1 MSDPMSEEEVF
12 ILPLRDRPAYT
23 PSKRYTEDP
32 FEVVSEAS
40 HSAPPLI
47 GHIFGP
53 PSSVGRNEALLRKR
67 RERRKR
73 RRRLERLMKRRKLAT
88 VHEGAQERRTVY
100 HRTGKRTY
108 IHGEHD
114 MYYGDRYKQFAE
126 IDERLKWVIEKFG
139 RNVFAQKKIC
149 DIGCGS
155 GFVAFYIA
163 TFLGAGYVVA
173 SDRDSE
179 MILTNLKQLRKF
191 KHEGVPVEIGAR
203 LSGDTDYPA
212 LVVRRSGPVRITNKI
227 WRIHDEFTS
236 DLLVEEK
243 RFPFNIEF
251 RVEDAVFPHHNP
263 FEIFDVV
270 WCTRVSEYVL
280 QAYGEL
286 GLSRLVDRLVG
297 MVAEGGILIL
307 QDKTGL
313 LVKELGERFKLE
325 HDLGRRLLVFRKT

>member
-1 MSDPMSEEEVF
+1 MSNPMSEEDVL

-32 FEVVSEAS
+32 FQVVSEAS
-40 HSAPPLI
+40 HSASPLI
-47 GHIFGP
+47 GQIFGP

-88 VHEGAQERRTVY
+88 VPEVAEERQTVY
-100 HRTGKRTY
+100 QRTGKRTY

-114 MYYGDRYKQFAE
+114 MYYADRYKQFAE
-126 IDERLKWVIEKFG
+126 IDERLKLVIEKLG
-139 RNVFAQKKIC
+139 RNVFAQKRIC

-155 GFVAFYIA
+155 GFVPFYIA
-163 TFLGAGYVVA
+163 AYLGAAYVVA

-179 MILTNLKQLRKF
+179 TILTNIKQLRKF
-191 KHEGVPVEIGAR
+191 RHEGVPVEIGAR
-203 LSGDTDYPA
+203 SGDTDYPS
-212 LVVRRSGPVRITNKI
+212 LVVRRSGPVRVTNKI

-236 DLLVEEK
+236 NLFVEDK

-263 FEIFDVV
+263 FEIFDVI

-297 MVAEGGILIL
+297 MVAEGGMLIL

-325 HDLGRRLLVFRKT
+325 HDLGRRLLVFQKT